1 MIRLKYRKDD
11 HTAMQQFRVKKY
23 PGDGAL
29 APLVSAAGGRASV
42 EILKAAILGAL
53 ASSGDRN
60 VQEILMEYFAAQGGR
75 KPDRVPVEEIESLW
89 YLLNGSVRFPSAPH
103 MQIDSA
109 NATRE
114 TLLDFVRRQIDAGET
129 FFASVNFGRIQDF
142 FGDEK
147 IAKVYT
153 LFEANLTLLREMHA
167 SMASRWDDKDFQDVG
182 SLVERLNRFTQILW
196 DTMISL
202 KESVKAGKF
211 ERRKNRSVIRDIE
224 NRTGQEV
231 RRNDQCPC
239 GSGKKYKHCCG
250 AH

>member
-1 MIRLKYRKDD
+1 
-11 HTAMQQFRVKKY
+11 MQQFRVKKY
-23 PGDGAL
+23 PGDEAL

-53 ASSGDRN
+53 ASSEERN
-60 VQEILMEYFAAQGGR
+60 VQEILMEYFAAEGGR
-75 KPDRVPVEEIESLW
+75 KPDQVPIEAIESLW
-89 YLLNGSVRFPSAPH
+89 YLLNGSVRFPASPH
-103 MQIDSA
+103 MQINPS
-109 NATRE
+109 NATRD
-114 TLLDFVRRQIDAGET
+114 TLLDFVQRQVGAGET

-142 FGDEK
+142 FADEK
-147 IAKVYT
+147 IAKIYT

-167 SMASRWDDKDFQDVG
+167 SMTSRWGEQDFQDVS

-196 DTMISL
+196 DTMITL
-202 KESVKAGKF
+202 KESVKARKF
-211 ERRKNRSVIRDIE
+211 ERRKNQSVIRDIE